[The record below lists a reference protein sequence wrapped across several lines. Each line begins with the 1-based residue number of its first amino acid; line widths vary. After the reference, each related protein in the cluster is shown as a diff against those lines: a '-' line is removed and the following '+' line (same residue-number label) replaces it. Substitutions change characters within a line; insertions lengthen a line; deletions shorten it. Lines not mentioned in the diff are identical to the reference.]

1 MSDKKNDTSS
11 YISIGTVRARIGKD
25 GGIRKMF
32 FSPTDDFS
40 VSHVGEKKEYV
51 TLLPAAGNSGCGVLS
66 PYDSKK
72 GLRLNSGG
80 KCAGLVKA
88 AIKQC
93 AVEIEVVAKCKN
105 CPCKG
110 CKKPQW
116 SLRAITIP
124 AGARTK

>member
-1 MSDKKNDTSS
+1 MRRCCS
-11 YISIGTVRARIGKD
+11 AR
-25 GGIRKMF
+25 
-32 FSPTDDFS
+32 
-40 VSHVGEKKEYV
+40 
-51 TLLPAAGNSGCGVLS
+51 
-66 PYDSKK
+66 
-72 GLRLNSGG
+72 GLRADRRDKLLKWIDTGGQNCTPNNSLNSGG